1 MASTKL
7 QSVVQRQLPEFIRE
21 DYPVFKDF
29 LRAYYE
35 YLDVID
41 DRNILELRDIDT
53 TVDGFIDYFR
63 GEIGFNVP
71 TFDHIDMRLFL
82 RKSKQA
88 FVAKG
93 TEESYKFL
101 FRILF
106 NKPVEI
112 TYPWDS
118 VLKAS
123 DGKWQRDTSVFVQFP
138 LVMSVVATD
147 IIPGVT
153 YRIIQLGT
161 TDFTQCGSSNN
172 QLNTTFVATSAGL
185 GTGVTTT
192 DSETQAIAAADSFIG
207 NQVRITNQSESRS
220 VKVYVDRITKIR
232 TRVYELSIDKNYYG
246 DILLGDFVHFGNYLI
261 PISPTTVGY
270 KILNSGI
277 NYKVGE
283 LIQGSINQGGVTI
296 TQTLKVTKVDATG
309 GIVGLVPVRFG
320 CGYVDDFYLLTTKQS
335 ISTKSSVTLNDITST
350 PVQLYSTPETGI
362 DGYVDR
368 GTLVTPDTFVTDY
381 IIGGG
386 GTITVALSGTAV
398 FGVNTKFL
406 SAVKVGY
413 KLTTST
419 GTVIGTV
426 ASISTDTALT
436 ISAAA
441 VAVTAGAYNI
451 QTFGA
456 GTITT
461 TTSSTTVTGVGTAFN
476 TAFLVGDQIRTS
488 AGVTI
493 GTVASIASATSMTL
507 SANAAVAVTGGSY
520 IIIDLYTNPTYAGTI
535 LKSFYN
541 TTVNNSVD
549 MENMALIEFNIGGV
563 AKYQGYYISNDGF
576 LNDSIRLQDSEFYQ
590 KFSYVVTVDENIE
603 AYRSYVK
610 SFLHSAGMAMFG
622 EYQISNT
629 YDPGVTGQMIMGL
642 GY

>member
-21 DYPVFKDF
+21 DYPVFVDF

-35 YLDVID
+35 YLDIID
-41 DRNILELRDIDT
+41 DRDIIELRDIDT
-53 TVDGFIDYFR
+53 TVDSFVDYFK

-123 DGKWQRDTSVFVQFP
+123 DGKYQRDTSVFVQFP
-138 LVMSVVATD
+138 TLMSVVATD

-153 YRIIQLGT
+153 YRIIQMGT
-161 TDFTQCGSSNN
+161 TDFTLCGSPNN
-172 QLNTTFVATSAGL
+172 QLNTIFVATADGL
-185 GTGVTTT
+185 GTGRVTTE
-192 DSETQAIAAADSFIG
+192 SETQAIAAVESFVG

-261 PISPTTVGY
+261 PISPTTVDY
-270 KILNSGI
+270 TILNSGMH
-277 NYKVGE
+277 YKVGE
-283 LIQGSINQGGVTI
+283 LIQGSINQGGVII
-296 TQTLKVTKVDATG
+296 TQTLKVTKIDSIG
-309 GIVGLVPVRFG
+309 GIVALVPVRFG
-320 CGYVDDFYLLTTKQS
+320 CGYSSNFYLLTTKQN
-335 ISTKSSVTLNDITST
+335 ISTKSVVTLTDNST
-350 PVQLYSTPETGI
+350 QDVLYSTPETGV
-362 DGYVDR
+362 DKYVDR
-368 GTLVTPDTFVTDY
+368 GTVITPDTFVSDY
-381 IIGGG
+381 TFAGG
-386 GTITVALSGTAV
+386 GTITVALSGTSV
-398 FGVNTKFL
+398 IGVGTKFL
-406 SAVKVGY
+406 TAVRVGY

-426 ASISTDTALT
+426 ASISTDLALT

-451 QTFGA
+451 QTFGV

-476 TAFLVGDQIRTS
+476 TAFLVGDQIKTS

-507 SANAAVAVTGGSY
+507 TANAAVAVTGSSY
-520 IIIDLYTNPTYAGTI
+520 IILDLYTTPTYAGTI
-535 LKSFYN
+535 LKSFYDN
-541 TTVNNSVD
+541 TINNSVD
-549 MENMALIEFNIGGV
+549 MENMALIEFTIGGV

-629 YDPGVTGQMIMGL
+629 YDPEVTGQMIMGL